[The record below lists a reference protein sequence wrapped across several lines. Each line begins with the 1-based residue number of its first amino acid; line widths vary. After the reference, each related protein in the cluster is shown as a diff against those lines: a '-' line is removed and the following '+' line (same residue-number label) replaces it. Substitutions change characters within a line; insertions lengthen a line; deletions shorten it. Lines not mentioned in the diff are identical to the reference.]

1 MSGRSRRTPSQAP
14 SGVTVGGGDTL
25 SSIAADHLGDPE
37 RWREIYRLNRST
49 IGANPDRIVPGM
61 SLTMPG
67 AAAASSESSTPLLD
81 AAGLSTPEATP
92 GTVTVGPGDTLSSL
106 ALDHLGDP
114 DRWREIYDLNRAA
127 VGRNPD
133 RIEVGLALRLP
144 GSASAVPA
152 PAPAPAPVA
161 PASAPAAPVLASV
174 TPAPAPAPVAQTQ
187 PAQTARTAQTPA
199 AQTPAAATNTGLG
212 AWVEPIALASA
223 TASAVAVCP
232 GELRA
237 YGAQNIP
244 LLLRQAANARVT
256 LPDQAAYILATAEH
270 ESGFGRPM
278 YSRSQSLV
286 EDHNP
291 IRQQRD
297 GTFGARDHVRGR
309 QVSGGTHE
317 EAVTAYWDSAYG
329 GRLGNERGTA
339 DGANYRGRG
348 FAQLTGRTN
357 YDRMTQILGGQGFTY
372 TLDGI
377 TYGGPGGTPID
388 LLAHPEHVNRV
399 PELAARILVEG
410 SMRGTF
416 TERALGDY
424 VNEQGTDFVGAR
436 RVINGQD
443 DAQLI
448 AGIARRYSAALRDS
462 GVWAAVFMPINA
474 PARA

>member
-1 MSGRSRRTPSQAP
+1 MSARSRRPP

-25 SSIAADHLGDPE
+25 SSLAADHLGSPD
-37 RWREIYRLNRST
+37 RWREIYELNRAVV
-49 IGANPDRIVPGM
+49 GPDPDRIAVGTT
-61 SLTMPG
+61 LAMPG
-67 AAAASSESSTPLLD
+67 ASSTPLLD
-81 AAGLSTPEATP
+81 AAGLSSPE
-92 GTVTVGPGDTLSSL
+92 GTVTVGRGDTLSSI
-106 ALDHLGDP
+106 ALDHLGSP
-114 DRWREIYDLNRAA
+114 GRWREIYELNREA
-127 VGRNPD
+127 VGPNPD
-133 RIEVGLALRLP
+133 RIAVGTTLRLP
-144 GSASAVPA
+144 AA
-152 PAPAPAPVA
+152 
-161 PASAPAAPVLASV
+161 AAPVLASATSTPAV
-174 TPAPAPAPVAQTQ
+174 TPEVTQTAQTQ
-187 PAQTARTAQTPA
+187 TAQAQT
-199 AQTPAAATNTGLG
+199 TNDGLA

-232 GELRA
+232 AELRA

-291 IRQQRD
+291 IQQGRD
-297 GTFGARDHVRGR
+297 GVFRARDHVRGQ
-309 QVSGGTHE
+309 QVSGRTHE
-317 EAVTAYWDSAYG
+317 EAEVAYWDSAYG
-329 GRLGNERGTA
+329 GRLGNERGTT

-357 YDRMTQILGGQGFTY
+357 YERMTQILNDQGFTY
-372 TLDGI
+372 TLDGE

-388 LLAHPEHVNRV
+388 LLAHPDHVNRV
-399 PELAARILVEG
+399 PEMAARILVEG

-416 TERALGDY
+416 TERSLGDY

-462 GVWAAVFMPINA
+462 AVWAAVFMPINA